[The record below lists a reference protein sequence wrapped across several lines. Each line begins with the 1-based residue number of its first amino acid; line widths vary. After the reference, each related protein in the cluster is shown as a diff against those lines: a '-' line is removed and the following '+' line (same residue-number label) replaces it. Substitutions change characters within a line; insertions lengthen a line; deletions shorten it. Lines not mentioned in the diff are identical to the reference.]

1 MFVARQHARS
11 TLVRPFRRTT
21 APIKPQLRCLASRRL
36 VNDQLK
42 AGNELAQKLKDT
54 GIWTPTSQ
62 GKKSTLGD
70 RHRVSIV
77 SQDLCDDVA
86 NYIGPSLERHRGC
99 DLVDIN
105 PGAGVWSKTLHE
117 LVQPRKHIL
126 MEPDIAAYKPF
137 LGDFLD
143 KPNVEVVPKAGIL
156 WKELQEVLGSVV
168 KQKIRDPAAEP
179 ERNDTLLVSINLC
192 YCPPKKYQ
200 MFECVSTMVLYQLM
214 SSIRTAS
221 LFQQY
226 GLVRMLIWISDDGKR
241 RLLPRSAIRRK
252 RSAFEAELALE
263 WLHEIAGHDT
273 EVEDRFELRDEWI
286 NMESGYRTLDR
297 MKKAGLTMPSG
308 RETAV
313 YKNLTENREYAGRPL
328 AGVERPIHSRPFR
341 QELANAEELFASS
354 RKESP
359 SERLKALRFRQKYDL
374 ADSALYLELLQE
386 RDRIMKMGSKSP
398 SKLAA
403 AEKAFDQRLDNIK
416 KNTRKEWAMVRDNYQ
431 LWKQEEPTLFWDR
444 RPFEPL
450 ATRPE
455 EFFPRM
461 PGALLDLQPKAM
473 NPYIRQHGP
482 TARNGTISDTMLRY
496 WWQHMLLPVPAAMDG
511 LWPGFGDQAAG
522 VASIYDPAQG
532 GSPLTKHGALAAR
545 CVTEQHWADII
556 KAWLEWPF
564 APSYTTLV
572 GRLMDEYDF
581 AAVPTEEDDATKS
594 GAMGVS
600 PMGVSQF

>member
-1 MFVARQHARS
+1 MYIARQHARS

-21 APIKPQLRCLASRRL
+21 SSVKLQPQLRYLVTSRL
-36 VNDQLK
+36 VNEKLV
-42 AGNELAQKLKDT
+42 ASNELAQRLKDT
-54 GIWTPTSQ
+54 GLWTPTP
-62 GKKSTLGD
+62 GKRNPLGD

-77 SQDLCDDVA
+77 NQGLCDDVA

-105 PGAGVWSKTLHE
+105 PGAGLWSKTLHE

-126 MEPDIAAYKPF
+126 MEPDIDLYKPF
-137 LGDFLD
+137 LGDFLN
-143 KPNVEVVPKAGIL
+143 KSNVEVVPKAGIL
-156 WKELQEVLGSVV
+156 WKELQEVLESVV
-168 KQKIRDPAAEP
+168 KQAIRDPAAEP
-179 ERNDTLLVSINLC
+179 ERNDTLLVNINLC

-263 WLHEIAGHDT
+263 WLHEVAGHDT
-273 EVEDRFELRDEWI
+273 EIEDRYELRDEWI

-308 RETAV
+308 RETAL
-313 YKNLTENREYAGRPL
+313 YKNLTTNREYAGRPL

-341 QELANAEELFASS
+341 QELLDAENEFANSG
-354 RKESP
+354 KTSP
-359 SERLKALRFRQKYDL
+359 SERLKALRFRQKYDN
-374 ADSALYLELLQE
+374 ADSTLYLELLQE
-386 RDRIMKMGSKSP
+386 RDRLKKLGFASP
-398 SKLAA
+398 AKLPA
-403 AEKAFDQRLDNIK
+403 AEAKFNARLDNIK

-431 LWKQEEPTLFWDR
+431 LWKQKDPVLFWDR

-450 ATRPE
+450 ATREE

-473 NPYIRQHGP
+473 NKYIRQHGP

-496 WWQHMLLPVPAAMDG
+496 WWQHMLKPVPEAMDG
-511 LWPGFGDQAAG
+511 LWPGFGDQAPG
-522 VASIYDPAQG
+522 VTSIYDPAQG
-532 GSPLTKHGALAAR
+532 GSPLTKHGALTAR

-556 KAWLEWPF
+556 EAWLDWPF

-581 AAVPTEEDDATKS
+581 AAPAEDEDTMKNS
-594 GAMGVS
+594 AMGKTETHV
-600 PMGVSQF
+600 MI